1 MDSDKNKQSEL
12 KKMWKEEMRKI
23 EREKKVMYLPFSSA

>member
-12 KKMWKEEMRKI
+12 KKMRKEEMRKI
-23 EREKKVMYLPFSSA
+23 EREKKNVPAI